1 MKCIEKQIHNI
12 LNYVKI
18 NCRVPKCEKLNI
30 SQDRL
35 NSLVKKCNKYL
46 LLDKDY
52 VYVNIIGQVQS
63 NDDADMEITPLG
75 LKFLEKHNPVGNI
88 KK

>member
-1 MKCIEKQIHNI
+1 MDDQIYNL
-12 LNYVKI
+12 LNYIKI
-18 NCRVPKCEKLNI
+18 NCRVPKCEELNI

-35 NSLVKKCNKYL
+35 NSLVKKCNKDL

-63 NDDADMEITPLG
+63 NDDADMGITSLG
-75 LKFLEKHNPVGNI
+75 LKFLEKHNPVGNV

>member
-1 MKCIEKQIHNI
+1 MENQIYNL
-12 LNYVKI
+12 LNYIKF
-18 NCRVPKCEKLNI
+18 NCKVPKCEELNI

-35 NSLVKKCNKYL
+35 NSLVKKCNKDL

-63 NDDADMEITPLG
+63 NEEADMGITQLG
-75 LKFLEKHNPVGNI
+75 LKFLEKYNPVENV

>member
-1 MKCIEKQIHNI
+1 MDEQIYEL
-12 LNYVKI
+12 LNYIKT
-18 NCRVPKCEKLNI
+18 NCKVPKCEELNI

-35 NSLVKKCNKYL
+35 NSLVKKCNKDL
-46 LLDKDY
+46 LLNKDY

-63 NDDADMEITPLG
+63 NDDADMGITQLG
-75 LKFLEKHNPVGNI
+75 LKFLENHNPVGNV